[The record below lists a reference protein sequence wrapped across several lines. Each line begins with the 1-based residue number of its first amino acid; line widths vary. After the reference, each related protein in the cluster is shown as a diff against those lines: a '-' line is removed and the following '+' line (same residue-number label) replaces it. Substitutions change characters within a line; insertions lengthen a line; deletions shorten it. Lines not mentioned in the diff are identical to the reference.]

1 MKTIDTLVSDIE
13 AVIKGKGGWT
23 EAVNEYFI
31 QTMGDAAT
39 RRLTPSTE
47 PRAKTLRMSNIGS
60 PCKRKLWYYLNLPE
74 HEQDLPAH
82 THLKFMYGDL
92 IENLML
98 SLAKAAGHKV
108 EGEQDEIVVDGI
120 VGHRDAVI
128 DGVTIDVKSASSASF
143 KKFEKNELRVDDPFG
158 YIQQLTGYVHGAKDD
173 PLVTDKTGG
182 AFLVMDK
189 TLGHICL
196 DYYDLTPELHL
207 FPSRL
212 VTTKMMAT
220 MRTEPHREFDP
231 VPDGKS
237 GNMKLTVPC
246 TYCDYKWQ
254 CWPGLRGFAYSN
266 GPTWLTRVVNL
277 PKVPEFKDGSN
288 L

>member
-1 MKTIDTLVSDIE
+1 MSKSISTLVQDIE
-13 AVIKGKGGWT
+13 EVIKGKGGWT
-23 EAVNEYFI
+23 EAVNEYFM
-31 QTMGDAAT
+31 QTMGEAAT

-47 PRAKTLRMSNIGS
+47 TRAKTLRMSNIGT

-82 THLKFMYGDL
+82 VHLKFFYGDI
-92 IENLML
+92 IENLLL
-98 SLAKAAGHKV
+98 SLAKAAGHRV
-108 EGEQDEIVVDGI
+108 EGEQDEVVVDGI

-158 YIQQLTGYVHGAKDD
+158 YIQQLTGYVYGAKDD

-189 TLGHICL
+189 TLGHLVL

-212 VTTKMMAT
+212 IATKLMTGMK
-220 MRTEPHREFDP
+220 TEPHREFDP

-237 GNMKLTVPC
+237 GNMKLTAPC
-246 TYCDYKWQ
+246 TYCDYKWK
-254 CWPGLRGFAYSN
+254 CWPGL
-266 GPTWLTRVVNL
+266 
-277 PKVPEFKDGSN
+277 
-288 L
+288 

>member
-1 MKTIDTLVSDIE
+1 MKTIDTLVKDIE
-13 AVIKGKGGWT
+13 DVVSRKGGWDT
-23 EAVNEYFI
+23 VVSEYFR
-31 QTMGDAAT
+31 TNVSEAMD
-39 RRLTPSTE
+39 RRFSLPE
-47 PRAKTLRMSNIGS
+47 ERKPTLRMSNIGT
-60 PCKRKLWYYLNLPE
+60 PCKRKLWYYLNTDAKESSLSPST
-74 HEQDLPAH
+74 L
-82 THLKFMYGDL
+82 LKFSFGDI

-98 SLAKAAGHKV
+98 SLAKAAGHTV

-158 YIQQLTGYVHGAKDD
+158 YIQQLTGYVYGAKDD
-173 PLVTDKTGG
+173 PLVKDKTGG

-189 TLGHICL
+189 TLGHITL

-212 VTTKMMAT
+212 VATKMMAT
-220 MRTEPHREFDP
+220 MKTEPHREFEA

-237 GNMKLTVPC
+237 GNMKLPAAC
-246 TYCDYKWQ
+246 SYCDYRKE
-254 CWPGLRGFAYSN
+254 CWKGLRTFIYSS
-266 GPTWLTRVVNL
+266 GPVYLTKVVNL
-277 PKVPEFKDGSN
+277 PKVPEFKDG
-288 L
+288 

>member
-1 MKTIDTLVSDIE
+1 MK
-13 AVIKGKGGWT
+13 
-23 EAVNEYFI
+23 F
-31 QTMGDAAT
+31 
-39 RRLTPSTE
+39 
-47 PRAKTLRMSNIGS
+47 
-60 PCKRKLWYYLNLPE
+60 
-74 HEQDLPAH
+74 
-82 THLKFMYGDL
+82 FYGDI
-92 IENLML
+92 IENLLL
-98 SLAKAAGHKV
+98 SLAKAAGHRV
-108 EGEQDEIVVDGI
+108 EGEQDEVVVDGI

-158 YIQQLTGYVHGAKDD
+158 YIQQLTGYVYGAKDD

-189 TLGHICL
+189 TLGHLVL

-212 VTTKMMAT
+212 IATKLMTGMK
-220 MRTEPHREFDP
+220 TEPHREFDP

-237 GNMKLTVPC
+237 GNMKLTAPC
-246 TYCDYKWQ
+246 TYCDYKWK

-266 GPTWLTRVVNL
+266 GPTWLTRCVNL
-277 PKVPEFKDGSN
+277 PKVPEFKDGNN

>member
-1 MKTIDTLVSDIE
+1 MGTKHISTLVKDIE
-13 AVIKGKGGWT
+13 DVVSRKGGWD
-23 EAVNEYFI
+23 AVASEYFK
-31 QTMGDAAT
+31 TTASEAMD
-39 RRLTPSTE
+39 RRFSLPE
-47 PRAKTLRMSNIGS
+47 EREATLRMSNIGT
-60 PCKRKLWYYLNLPE
+60 PCKRKLWYYLNTESKESSLSPST
-74 HEQDLPAH
+74 L
-82 THLKFMYGDL
+82 LKFAYGDL

-98 SLAKAAGHKV
+98 SLAKAAGHTV

-158 YIQQLTGYVHGAKDD
+158 YIQQLTGYVYGAKDD
-173 PLVTDKTGG
+173 PLVKDKTGG

-189 TLGHICL
+189 TLGHLVL
-196 DYYDLTPELHL
+196 DYYDLTTELHL

-212 VTTKMMAT
+212 VATKMMST
-220 MRTEPHREFDP
+220 MKVEPHREWEP

-237 GNMKLTVPC
+237 GNMKLPSAC
-246 TYCDYKWQ
+246 AYCDYKWK

-266 GPTWLTRVVNL
+266 GPTWLTRVSKV
-277 PKVPEFKDGSN
+277 PAVPEFTEK
-288 L
+288 

>member
-1 MKTIDTLVSDIE
+1 MSKNINTLVEDINQ
-13 AVIKGKGGWT
+13 VIKGKGGWT
-23 EAVNEYFI
+23 EAVNEYFM
-31 QTMGDAAT
+31 QTMGEAAT

-82 THLKFMYGDL
+82 THLKFMYGEI
-92 IENLML
+92 IENLIL
-98 SLAKAAGHKV
+98 SLAKAAGHTV

-128 DGVTIDVKSASSASF
+128 DGVTIDVKSASSPSF

-158 YIQQLTGYVHGAKDD
+158 YIQQLTGYVYGAKDD

-212 VTTKMMAT
+212 VATKMMAT
-220 MRTEPHREFDP
+220 MKTEPHREFDP

-237 GNMKLTVPC
+237 GNMKLPAAC
-246 TYCDYKWQ
+246 SYCDYKWN
-254 CWPGLRGFAYSN
+254 CWKGLRGFAYSN
-266 GPTWLTRVVNL
+266 GPTYLTKVINL
-277 PKVPEFKDGSN
+277 PKVPEFTE
-288 L
+288 

>member
-1 MKTIDTLVSDIE
+1 MKTIDTLVSDINE
-13 AVIKGKGGWT
+13 VIKGKGGWT
-23 EAVNEYFI
+23 KVVNEYFKETI
-31 QTMGDAAT
+31 GQAAE

-47 PRAKTLRMSNIGS
+47 VRPKTLRMSNIGT

-74 HEQDLPAH
+74 HEQDLPANA
-82 THLKFMYGDL
+82 HLKFFYGDI
-92 IENLML
+92 IEGLLL

-128 DGVTIDVKSASSASF
+128 DGVTIDVKSASTPSF

-158 YIQQLTGYVHGAKDD
+158 YIQQLTGYVYGGKDD
-173 PLVTDKTGG
+173 PLVTDKKGG

-189 TLGHICL
+189 TLGHIHL
-196 DYYDLTPELHL
+196 DYYDLTPELSL

-212 VTTKMMAT
+212 IATKMMAT
-220 MRTEPHREFDP
+220 MKTEPYREWEP

-237 GNMKLTVPC
+237 GNMKLPSAC
-246 TYCDYKWQ
+246 SYCDYHKI
-254 CWPGLRGFAYSN
+254 CWPGVRTFLYSS
-266 GPTWLTRVVNL
+266 GPVYLTKVVNL
-277 PKVPEFKDGSN
+277 PKVSEVK
-288 L
+288 

>member
-1 MKTIDTLVSDIE
+1 MGKHISSLVADIE
-13 AVIKGKGGWT
+13 DVVSRKGGWDT
-23 EAVNEYFI
+23 VVSEYFR
-31 QTMGDAAT
+31 TNVSEAMD
-39 RRLTPSTE
+39 RRFSLPE
-47 PRAKTLRMSNIGS
+47 ERKPTLRMSNIGT
-60 PCKRKLWYYLNLPE
+60 PCKRKLWYYLNTDAKESSLSPST
-74 HEQDLPAH
+74 L
-82 THLKFMYGDL
+82 LKFSFGDL
-92 IENLML
+92 IENLLL
-98 SLAKAAGHKV
+98 SLAKAAGHTV

-158 YIQQLTGYVHGAKDD
+158 YIQQLTGYVYGAKDD
-173 PLVTDKTGG
+173 PLVKDKTGG

-189 TLGHICL
+189 TLGHITL

-212 VTTKMMAT
+212 VATKLMTKMKS
-220 MRTEPHREFDP
+220 EPHREHEA

-237 GNMKLTVPC
+237 GNMKLAAPC
-246 TYCDYKWQ
+246 TYCDYKWH

-266 GPTWLTRVVNL
+266 GPTWLTKTVNL
-277 PKVPEFKDGSN
+277 PKVPEFKDG
-288 L
+288 